1 MERQFA
7 LKDDIHEQFDR
18 LLQERGLVD

>member
-18 LLQERGLVD
+18 LLQERGFVD